1 MEETRIQV
9 DEVMDLLKERRFAE
23 LRSRLSD
30 LQPIDVAQILGE
42 VPEEKLLLLYR
53 ILPQSI

>member
-42 VPEEKLLLLYR
+42 VPE
-53 ILPQSI
+53 